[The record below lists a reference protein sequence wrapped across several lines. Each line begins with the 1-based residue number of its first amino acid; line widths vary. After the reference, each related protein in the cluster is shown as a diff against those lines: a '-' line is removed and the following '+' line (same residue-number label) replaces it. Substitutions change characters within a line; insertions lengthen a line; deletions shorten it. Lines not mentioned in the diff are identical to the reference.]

1 MIINTMAEGMSLAKK
16 LENESGA
23 FYEAAAKKY
32 PQGAETFLAM
42 AKENQK
48 FIQQIERAYYGVI
61 SDAIEG
67 CFALKLE
74 ADDYQPNTKISP
86 NASYAAVLDQAVKL
100 EETIIHFYTTAAE
113 QCQGLMADVPRNFNM
128 VVKKREPRK
137 EKLNSLKK

>member
-1 MIINTMAEGMSLAKK
+1 MILNTIAEGMSLAKK

-74 ADDYQPNTKISP
+74 ADNYQPNTKISP
-86 NASYAAVLDQAVKL
+86 NASFASVLGQAVKI
-100 EETIIHFYTTAAE
+100 EEMIIDFYTTAAG
-113 QCQGLMADVPRNFNM
+113 QCQGLMADVPRSFNI
-128 VVKKREPRK
+128 VARKREPRK
-137 EKLNSLKK
+137 EKLNSLK